1 MPTETSGRKLTTLL
15 AADVAGYSRLTS
27 QDEEGTIA
35 ALRKHRTELIDPLLE
50 RYNGRIANT
59 AGVQPPQFVPL
70 IWPFSTNVSGTGAR
84 MPSA

>member
-35 ALRKHRTELIDPLLE
+35 ALRKHRTELKGMLELLQT
-50 RYNGRIANT
+50 RRLCLN
-59 AGVQPPQFVPL
+59 L
-70 IWPFSTNVSGTGAR
+70 KAR
-84 MPSA
+84 